1 MRISIPDPG
10 CKRVRDVEIGEKIT
24 GSGTAR
30 ISALWYVRTGLKLRA
45 NQGLA
50 LSLSLNVMGR
60 I

>member
-1 MRISIPDPG
+1 M
-10 CKRVRDVEIGEKIT
+10 KIT